1 VSFDLAAL
9 INLTVA
15 LLGGLAVGI
24 EREWSGHS
32 AGSRARFAGVRTF
45 TLLALVSG
53 LSGWLWISGLQ
64 GVAVVFLAGL
74 GLLIVVAYLSASKR
88 DVDGTTEVAAFV
100 VMATGVLAGT
110 GNRAVASGI
119 IAITVLLLFEKKQ
132 LHTMVKHLS
141 RGELRAATRFAVMA
155 TVILPLL
162 PAGPYGPWDTIR
174 PRMLWALVLFFSGLS
189 FAGYVARKI
198 FGGERGYAVA
208 GALGG
213 IVSST
218 NTTYTLAQISQRHES
233 AGRSLA
239 SGALGANMVLYP
251 RLIVATAVLAP
262 ALAKAVWPSFVVPA
276 LIGLALLLRGWRD
289 TSTSGGIER
298 DDNPLQLGAAIKM
311 ALIFQVVVMVMAF
324 ARSRLGEQG
333 LYGTAVLSGLVDMDA
348 LTVSVAQQ
356 TTAGLAVDLAA
367 RALTIGVLTNTI
379 VKMGI
384 AAAIG
389 RGTFRILTLIG
400 LTAMAVALAAAIV
413 WR

>member
-1 VSFDLAAL
+1 MSFDLAAL

-32 AGSRARFAGVRTF
+32 RGSHARFAGVRTF

-64 GVAVVFLAGL
+64 GVAIVFLAGL
-74 GLLIVVAYLSASKR
+74 GLLVVVAYLSASKR

-110 GNRAVASGI
+110 GNRTVASGI
-119 IAITVLLLFEKKQ
+119 IAVTVLLLFEKKR
-132 LHTMVKHLS
+132 LHAMVRHLS
-141 RGELRAATRFAVMA
+141 RDELRAATRFAVMA

-162 PAGPYGPWDTIR
+162 PSGPYGPWQTIR

-189 FAGYVARKI
+189 FAGYVARKV
-198 FGGERGYAVA
+198 FGRDRGYAVA

-218 NTTYTLAQISQRHES
+218 NTTYTLAQLSRTHES
-233 AGRSLA
+233 AGLSLA
-239 SGALGANMVLYP
+239 SGALGANMMLYP

-262 ALAKAVWPSFVVPA
+262 ALAKTVWPSFVVPT

-289 TSTSGGIER
+289 TSKAGSVER
-298 DDNPLQLGAAIKM
+298 DDNPLQLGAAIQM
-311 ALIFQVVVMVMAF
+311 ALIFQVVVIVMAF
-324 ARSRLGEQG
+324 ATSRLGEQG
-333 LYGTAVLSGLVDMDA
+333 LYGSAVLSGLVDMDA
-348 LTVSVAQQ
+348 LSVSLAQQ
-356 TTAGLAVDLAA
+356 TTAGLAADHAA
-367 RALTIGVLTNTI
+367 RALTIGVLANTI
-379 VKMGI
+379 VKMAI
-384 AAAIG
+384 AATIG
-389 RGTFRILTLIG
+389 RGRFRILTLIG
-400 LTAMAVALAAAIV
+400 LAAMAVALAAAIV

>member
-1 VSFDLAAL
+1 MSFDLAAL

-32 AGSRARFAGVRTF
+32 KGSRARFAGVRTF

-74 GLLIVVAYLSASKR
+74 GLLIVAAYLSASKR

-119 IAITVLLLFEKKQ
+119 IAITVLLLFEKKR

-141 RGELRAATRFAVMA
+141 REELRAATRFAVMA
-155 TVILPLL
+155 AVILPVL
-162 PAGPYGPWDTIR
+162 PTGPYGPWQTIR

-213 IVSST
+213 VVSST
-218 NTTYTLAQISQRHES
+218 NTTYTLAQISQKHES
-233 AGRSLA
+233 AGRALA
-239 SGALGANMVLYP
+239 SGALGANMMLYP

-262 ALAKAVWPSFVVPA
+262 ALAKAVWPSFVVPT

-289 TSTSGGIER
+289 TSKSGGIER
-298 DDNPLQLGAAIKM
+298 DDSPLQLGAAIKM
-311 ALIFQVVVMVMAF
+311 ALIFQVVVIVMA
-324 ARSRLGEQG
+324 AATSRLGTQG
-333 LYGTAVLSGLVDMDA
+333 LYGSSVLSGLVDMDA
-348 LTVSVAQQ
+348 LSVSLSQQ
-356 TTAGLAVDLAA
+356 TTAGLAAEQAA
-367 RALTIGVLTNTI
+367 RALTLGVLTNTI

-400 LTAMAVALAAAIV
+400 LAAMAVALAAAIF